1 MQDDIMGLH
10 ALQDA
15 ITILFSFKRMGNVE
29 EEFSKDIDIWLSTLV
44 RIQNTVIITN
54 AYQVLDLPQY
64 QIFIFVGHYKSVYI
78 YVYVIIFVY
87 MHVCSKE
94 NITKA
99 MILRTNST
107 WLWLNR
113 SHHNSFVMS
122 FISSFVKQFLQFLN
136 SSYEIC
142 IICMMICYLFVYFSP
157 LWG

>member
-44 RIQNTVIITN
+44 RIQNTVVITN

-78 YVYVIIFVY
+78 CICNYFCIYVCMFKREYNESNDFADQQ
-87 MHVCSKE
+87 HV
-94 NITKA
+94 
-99 MILRTNST
+99 
-107 WLWLNR
+107 
-113 SHHNSFVMS
+113 VMA
-122 FISSFVKQFLQFLN
+122 I
-136 SSYEIC
+136 
-142 IICMMICYLFVYFSP
+142 
-157 LWG
+157 